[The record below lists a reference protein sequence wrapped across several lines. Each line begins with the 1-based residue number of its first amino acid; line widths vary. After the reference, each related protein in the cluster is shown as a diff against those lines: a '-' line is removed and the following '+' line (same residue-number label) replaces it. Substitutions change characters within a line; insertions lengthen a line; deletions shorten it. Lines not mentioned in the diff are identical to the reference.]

1 MILRPCVA
9 TLANNGEFARADWPN
24 FLDGM
29 NYTAHAWKQSACVNK
44 DRVDGVDGWNSP
56 VINWTQH
63 AFHPHLVFD
72 VASYEASPRFVTGW
86 PRNVSTASA
95 GATVSRELIIF
106 NDVVDVA
113 TASFSLRWSGR
124 WQGSASVAVHGST
137 PQFVRGPAQSL
148 PPAAHSLG
156 VQEIEAG
163 FHVSKQLVLEV
174 PSPPA
179 EARAGGGEAELQL
192 MIELVAAGSGA
203 ILFTEDRLR
212 IAVN

>member
-1 MILRPCVA
+1 MILSPCFA
-9 TLANNGEFARADWPN
+9 SPSLANTESLHAPDWPN
-24 FLDGM
+24 FLEGM

-56 VINWTQH
+56 VINWTQQ

-72 VASYEASPRFVTGW
+72 VASYEASPRFVTDW

-124 WQGSASVAVHGST
+124 WQGSASAAVRGST

-156 VQEIEAG
+156 VCRRSRRG
-163 FHVSKQLVLEV
+163 F
-174 PSPPA
+174 
-179 EARAGGGEAELQL
+179 
-192 MIELVAAGSGA
+192 M
-203 ILFTEDRLR
+203 
-212 IAVN
+212 